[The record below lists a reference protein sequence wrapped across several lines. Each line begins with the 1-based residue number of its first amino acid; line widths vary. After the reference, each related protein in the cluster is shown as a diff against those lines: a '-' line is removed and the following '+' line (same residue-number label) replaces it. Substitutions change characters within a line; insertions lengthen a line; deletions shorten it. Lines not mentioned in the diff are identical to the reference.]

1 MSAEGRFKNAPDET
15 ESSPRDLASPTR
27 VAFRFVPRKADRRL
41 KNPLLQ
47 LTDIR
52 KTFGAVRALRGVSFD
67 LFAGEVHALL
77 GENGAGKS
85 TLIKVITGA
94 HQPDGGKLA
103 VAGETVAG
111 LTPKRAHQLGIACIY
126 QQPALFPDLT
136 VAENIALR
144 LSQPRALRRVRWADA
159 RVRAVELLAR
169 TGAHLSPDAEV
180 RALSMPEQQLV
191 EIACA
196 IGAGARIVIMDE
208 PTASLTHAEQHL
220 LFAVVR
226 DLRASGV
233 GVIYIS
239 HRLEEIFALADRV
252 TVLRDGESVGTR
264 TVAQASSPVGQA
276 GVTPA
281 ESGRRQDARDPHSRD
296 GCATLTEAELIRMM
310 VGREVSAIY
319 PPAEGAP
326 GEIVLSLKSVGTRA
340 GGVNGVTLDV
350 RAGEIVGL
358 AGLVGAGRTE
368 LARILFGITP
378 ADSGEFIL
386 GGKSIRISSPSEAI
400 AHGIAYVPED
410 RRRHGV
416 ILEMPIA
423 HNITMATHRAIFPG
437 TLLRDGAETA
447 LAQKFIRDLGIRAYG
462 PEAPGA
468 SLSGGN
474 QQKVSVARWLA
485 TKPRVLI
492 LDEPTQGVD
501 VGAKAE
507 IHRIIRTLAGD
518 GLAVLMISSD
528 LPEILGMSDRIAVMR
543 GGTIAAMLP
552 GKTNAHTVM
561 AAALGKEAA

>member
-1 MSAEGRFKNAPDET
+1 M
-15 ESSPRDLASPTR
+15 
-27 VAFRFVPRKADRRL
+27 
-41 KNPLLQ
+41 
-47 LTDIR
+47 
-52 KTFGAVRALRGVSFD
+52 RALRGVSFD
-67 LFAGEVHALL
+67 LRAGEVHALL

-94 HQPDGGKLA
+94 HQPDGGTIA
-103 VAGETVAG
+103 VGGEEVG
-111 LTPKRAHQLGIACIY
+111 QLTPARARALGIACIY
-126 QQPALFPDLT
+126 QQPALFPDLS

-144 LSQPRALRRVRWADA
+144 LEKTSAFQRVRWAEM
-159 RVRAVELLAR
+159 RRCAVELLQR
-169 TGAHLSPDAEV
+169 IGAKIDPEKEV

-196 IGAGARIVIMDE
+196 LGAGARIVIMDE
-208 PTASLTHAEQHL
+208 PTASLTQNEQHL

-226 DLRASGV
+226 DLRAQGV

-252 TVLRDGESVGTR
+252 TVLRDGESVGTN
-264 TVAQASSPVGQA
+264 PV
-276 GVTPA
+276 
-281 ESGRRQDARDPHSRD
+281 DAINETS
-296 GCATLTEAELIRMM
+296 LIRMM

-319 PPAEGAP
+319 PPAESAP
-326 GEIVLSLKSVGTRA
+326 GAVVLALRGVGCA
-340 GGVNGVTLDV
+340 EGGVRDITLEV

-378 ADSGEFIL
+378 ADSGEMLL
-386 GGKSIRISSPSEAI
+386 GGERVRISSPREAI

-423 HNITMATHRAIFPG
+423 ANMTMAIHPRIFPG
-437 TLLRDGAETA
+437 AWLRFGAERSLA
-447 LAQKFIRDLGIRAYG
+447 LDFIRDLAVKTFG
-462 PEAPGA
+462 PEAPGG

-474 QQKVSVARWLA
+474 QQKVALARWLA
-485 TKPRVLI
+485 TRPRLLI

-501 VGAKAE
+501 VGAKGE
-507 IHRIIRTLAGD
+507 IHKIIRRLAKD

-528 LPEILGMSDRIAVMR
+528 LPEVLGMSDRIAVMR
-543 GGTIAAMLP
+543 GGTITALLS
-552 GKTNAHTVM
+552 GESDAHDVM
-561 AAALGKEAA
+561 AAALGQPGKAAA